1 MTVRELQ
8 DKILKLKKETNTVIL
23 AHSYQAREIVEI
35 ADFTGDSYKL
45 SVDAKNAD
53 ADNILFCG
61 VHFMAETA
69 KMLAPQKR
77 VFLANKDAGCPM
89 AEQMDRELI

>member
-8 DKILKLKKETNTVIL
+8 DKIIELKKKTNTAIL

-45 SVDAKNAD
+45 SVDATKTD

-61 VHFMAETA
+61 VHFMAGTA
-69 KMLAPQKR
+69 KMLSPQKR
-77 VFLANKDAGCPM
+77 VFLAN
-89 AEQMDRELI
+89 